1 MQKVL
6 FILGEMSDDDID
18 WMLEM
23 GMREYIHAGEV
34 LIHEGKPVSGIYVL
48 LEGKLSVSVAKFGNK
63 EIAQLSSGEVVGEM
77 SFVDARPP
85 SATVTALEDSYV
97 FSVPRPRLSEKLRQ
111 DSGFAS
117 RFYRAL
123 AILLSNRL
131 RVTVSQL
138 GYGNDCPTEPPKTP
152 SDLDAYVSESVLLA
166 QARFDWLLRRLKTG
180 SQSGSSEV
188 S

>member
-18 WMLEM
+18 WMIES
-23 GMREYIHAGEV
+23 GTREPVAAGDI
-34 LIHEGKPVSGIYVL
+34 LIHEGSPIDAIYIL
-48 LEGKLSVSVAKFGNK
+48 LEGKLNVSVAALNDKV
-63 EIAQLSSGEVVGEM
+63 IAHLSSGEVVGEM

-97 FSVPRPRLSEKLRQ
+97 FSIPRPRLSEKLRY
-111 DSGFAS
+111 DPGFAS

-123 AILLSNRL
+123 AIFLSKRL

-138 GYGNDCPTEPPKTP
+138 GYGDNEPGEQAILAEEDPE
-152 SDLDAYVSESVLLA
+152 AQESAVLA
-166 QARFDWLLRRLKTG
+166 RARFDWLLRRLK
-180 SQSGSSEV
+180 SASIPS
-188 S
+188 